1 MLGKQITRTILYG
14 IGLGSLASVI
24 YLAGPFIAFGDFR
37 PLENHIIREILILL
51 LVAGAASF
59 GGFQFYRRRKGA
71 QQIADG
77 ISGADQ
83 PVSDEPV
90 LKERMKDALATL
102 KTSSGNKSG
111 YLYDL
116 PWYVIIGPPGAGK
129 TTALVNSGLKFP
141 LARGATPAAIA
152 GVGGTR
158 YCDWWFTEE
167 AVLID
172 TAGRYTTQDSDSK
185 ADKESWFSFLD
196 LLKKN
201 RSRQPINGV
210 LVAISIEDILTLPKQ
225 ELAAHADAI
234 RMRLL
239 DLHQRLKVSFPV
251 YALFT
256 KADLVAGF
264 TEYFSYLNETGRRQV
279 WGATFQT
286 ADKKQNLVGQIPDQF
301 DHLLERLSEETLDRL
316 QDEPAP
322 QHRVQ
327 LFGFPAQMARLKP
340 QIHDFLNQIF
350 EPTRYHVNANLRGF
364 YFTSGTQQGTPID
377 QLIGS
382 LARTFGAEEVSA
394 GAYSGA
400 GKSFF
405 LTDLISKVIIGEAD
419 WVSTDRGAV
428 RRALIIKTAALSLIG
443 IISVGL
449 MVAWLTSFKKN
460 SDLIEQSLQVDN
472 DYAAAGEPLIKQTL
486 IADRD
491 LDKVLPLLHRLRNAP
506 AGYASRETPVPLS
519 ARYGLSQHER
529 LLSASNA
536 AYHTALERLFRPRLL
551 YRLEEQ
557 LNARLTEP
565 AFVYEALK
573 IYLMLG
579 GLHPPER
586 ELIRSWMQRDWADN
600 LYPGATNTEGRRLLE
615 EHLMAMFDLETEQPP
630 LVELDGRLVQ
640 EAQKSLARLS
650 VSQRAYE
657 FLKSEAR
664 ASTAGDWIASR
675 RGGPDVAAVFETTNG
690 QPLDAVRIPEFFT
703 YSGFHQKFIAR
714 LPGLAER
721 MKNER
726 WVLGDAGQQ
735 TAVGQQ
741 YDALAGDLL
750 DVYSN
755 DFVNAWRTALGSLR
769 LKKLLADKPKY
780 EVLRALSAPTSPMR
794 QILESIRDETLLTK
808 ERQKPANA
816 AATPADALAAA
827 SPALFNNAQDGP
839 PGAKIEAQFKPY
851 HAVLEGDSTRRPIDS
866 TIANLNDIAQN
877 LTLMIENPQL
887 TAQATQSLQTQVAA
901 LRNNASRMPP
911 PFSDMLRAA
920 AAEFEGNI
928 AASTAGQ
935 LLQTLRDQVTPV
947 CQQTVTNRY
956 PFVRGS
962 AQEVPLADFAKLF
975 SPNGI
980 MDKFF
985 TQSLAPYADTSRP
998 DWTWRKESPVGRNLS
1013 PDTLKQFQNAAY
1025 IRDAFFQTGG
1035 AQPMVTLSIKPP
1047 GASAPGVA
1055 IKTEIGGTVIN
1066 SPVAP
1071 GAAAA
1076 PPLFGAAPPPP
1087 PPPPQSDA
1095 PTTVQ
1100 WPGPSTRTAI
1110 SVSNETGQPSVLERV
1125 GPWSLFRMLEA
1136 GSLSAKAET
1145 ASATFI
1151 VAGRELSYRITT
1163 GSVRNPLNL
1172 VTLREFRCPTG
1183 I

>member
-1 MLGKQITRTILYG
+1 MLAKDILRIVLYG
-14 IGLGSLASVI
+14 VGLSSLGAVI
-24 YLAGPFIAFGDFR
+24 YFAGPFIAFGDWR
-37 PLENHIIREILILL
+37 PLENHIVRQIAILL
-51 LVAGAASF
+51 LTTAVAGIVGLNLF
-59 GGFQFYRRRKGA
+59 KRRKNA
-71 QQIADG
+71 KEIADG
-77 ISGADQ
+77 IAGGDH

-102 KTSSGNKSG
+102 KTTSGNKSG

-172 TAGRYTTQDSDSK
+172 TAGRYTTQDSNSK
-185 ADKESWFSFLD
+185 ADKDSWLAFLD
-196 LLKKN
+196 ILKKS

-210 LVAISIEDILTLPKQ
+210 LVAISIEDVLTLPKQ
-225 ELAAHADAI
+225 ELALHADAI

-239 DLHQRLKVSFPV
+239 ELHQRLKVSFPV

-256 KADLVAGF
+256 KTDLVAGF
-264 TEYFSYLNETGRRQV
+264 TEYFAYLGEAGRRQV

-286 ADKKQNLVGQIPDQF
+286 ADKTQNLVGQIPVEF
-301 DHLLERLSEETLDRL
+301 DRLLERLSEETLDRL
-316 QDEPAP
+316 QDEPTP

-350 EPTRYHVNANLRGF
+350 EPTRYHVSANLRGF

-382 LARTFGAEEVSA
+382 LARTFGAEEVGS
-394 GAYSGA
+394 GSYSGT
-400 GKSFF
+400 GKSYF
-405 LTDLISKVIIGEAD
+405 LADLISKVIIGEAD
-419 WVSTDRGAV
+419 WVSTDRAAV
-428 RRALIIKTAALSLIG
+428 RRALIMKTAALSLIG
-443 IISVGL
+443 LVSIGL
-449 MVAWLTSFKKN
+449 IAAWLTSFKRN
-460 SDLIEQSLQVDN
+460 SDLIAQSLQADSE
-472 DYAAAGEPLIKQTL
+472 YAAAGAPLIKQTL
-486 IADRD
+486 IADHD
-491 LDKVLPLLHRLRNAP
+491 LDKVLPLLYRLRNAP
-506 AGYASRETPVPLS
+506 AGYGSRNEPVPLS
-519 ARYGLSQHER
+519 ARYGLSQHAR
-529 LLSASNA
+529 LMSPSKA
-536 AYHTALERLFRPRLL
+536 AYHTALERMFRPRLL

-557 LNARLTEP
+557 LNARINEP

-573 IYLMLG
+573 VYLMLG
-579 GLHPPER
+579 GLQAPDR

-600 LYPGATNTEGRRLLE
+600 LYPGATNAEGRRLLDE
-615 EHLMAMFDLETEQPP
+615 NLVAMFDLETEQPP
-630 LVELDGRLVQ
+630 LVELDGRLIKQ
-640 EAQKSLARLS
+640 AQNSLARLS

-675 RGGPDVAAVFETTNG
+675 RGGPDMAVVFESTTG
-690 QPLDAVRIPEFFT
+690 QPLDTVRVSGFFT
-703 YSGFHQKFIAR
+703 YDGFQQKFIAR
-714 LPGLAER
+714 LPGLSER
-721 MKNER
+721 MKRER

-735 TAVGQQ
+735 SAIDQQ
-741 YDALAGDLL
+741 YDNLAGDLL
-750 DVYSN
+750 SIYSN
-755 DFVNAWRTALGSLR
+755 DFVTTWRTALGSLR

-794 QILESIRDETLLTK
+794 QILESVRDETMLTK
-808 ERQKPANA
+808 ERAKPANA
-816 AATPADALAAA
+816 GAPAAPPA
-827 SPALFNNAQDGP
+827 PALFTNALDGP
-839 PGAKIEAQFKPY
+839 PGATIEAQFKPY
-851 HAVLEGDSTRRPIDS
+851 HAVLEGESTHRPIDS

-877 LTLMIENPQL
+877 LTLIIENPQL
-887 TAQATQSLQTQVAA
+887 TAQATAALQTQVAA

-920 AAEFEGNI
+920 AGEFEGSI

-935 LLQTLRDQVTPV
+935 ILQTLRDQVTPV

-956 PFVRGS
+956 PFVRS
-962 AQEVPLADFAKLF
+962 SSQEVPLADFAKLF
-975 SPNGI
+975 SPNGV

-985 TQSLAPYADTSRP
+985 TQYLAPYADTSRS
-998 DWTWRKESPVGRNLS
+998 DWAWRKESPVGRSFS

-1035 AQPMVTLSIKPP
+1035 GVPAVSFAIRPP
-1047 GASAPGVA
+1047 GPSGPGVTV
-1055 IKTEIGGTVIN
+1055 KTEIGGTTIT
-1066 SPVAP
+1066 SPTTP
-1071 GAAAA
+1071 GPAT
-1076 PPLFGAAPPPP
+1076 PSLFGGPQPAPPPQ
-1087 PPPPQSDA
+1087 PQSNA
-1095 PTTVQ
+1095 PTTVL
-1100 WPGPSTRTAI
+1100 WPGPSPRMAI
-1110 SVSNETGQPSVLERV
+1110 SVSNDTGPPSVLERI

-1136 GSLSAKAET
+1136 GSLVAKAET

-1151 VAGRELSYRITT
+1151 VAGRELNYQIST
-1163 GSVRNPLNL
+1163 GSLRNPLNL
-1172 VTLREFRCPTG
+1172 SVLREFRCPTG